1 MTQMAS
7 PQEKNKAHGGKTPH
21 RGTDAK
27 HTVMITGAS
36 SGFGTHLAKAFASA
50 GYNLV
55 ANARDE
61 AKLATLKSALEKSRD
76 SKFVGVIADIRSA
89 EGLEEIKAAL
99 AKQNVD
105 VLINNA
111 GVNPE
116 LQGHNAMSEVSD
128 IQNVIHTNL
137 SSVIALCTSAYEY
150 FSARGGGTIININS
164 VAGLKGNYHE
174 AVYSASKFGLRGFS
188 EAVKDEW
195 LKRGV
200 RMIDVYSGAIATGMS
215 SHRADVAG
223 LIDPSELAEFLV
235 GLCKTESLF
244 VRELNV
250 QKTGNRL

>member
-1 MTQMAS
+1 MTQMVN
-7 PQEKNKAHGGKTPH
+7 PQEKNEARGGKTPH

-27 HTVMITGAS
+27 QTVMITGAS
-36 SGFGTHLAKAFASA
+36 SGFGIHLAKAFSRA
-50 GYNLV
+50 GYNLI

-61 AKLATLKSALEKSRD
+61 AKLSALKSVVAKAKD
-76 SKFVGVIADIRSA
+76 SKFVGVVADIRS
-89 EGLEEIKAAL
+89 ENGLKEL
-99 AKQNVD
+99 ASAITKQNVD

-116 LQGHNAMSEVSD
+116 LQGRSRADNIAEMQNI
-128 IQNVIHTNL
+128 IQTNL

-150 FSARGGGTIININS
+150 FAAHGGGIIININS

-188 EAVKDEW
+188 ESVKDEW

-215 SHRADVAG
+215 SHRKDVAT
-223 LIDPSELAEFLV
+223 LIDPMELAEFLV
-235 GLCKTESLF
+235 GLCKMDSF
-244 VRELNV
+244 FIRELNV
-250 QKTGNRL
+250 QKTGRLL